1 MSDLDNLLIEAM
13 KSELEAKKF
22 YEDASIKAQ
31 SQAGKKLFKE
41 LAKFEQ
47 NHYKQVKN
55 IIKSRTNNI
64 EIQTSDVTTQD
75 ISIKPEI
82 DGEIESNK
90 DEIITVLN
98 MAIDAEIKAQERYR
112 RIANLFDDE
121 EGKQIFFNLSQ
132 DERNHQRILED
143 EIYQL
148 SNKGTIIWE

>member
-1 MSDLDNLLIEAM
+1 MSDLENLLIEAM

-31 SQAGKKLFKE
+31 SQAGKRLFKE
-41 LAKFEQ
+41 LAEFEQ
-47 NHYKQVKN
+47 KHYERVKN
-55 IIKSRTNNI
+55 IIKSRTNNMK
-64 EIQTSDVTTQD
+64 IQKSSITTQD
-75 ISIKPEI
+75 ISIKSEI

-98 MAIDAEIKAQERYR
+98 MAIDAEKKAQERYK

-121 EGKQIFFNLSQ
+121 ESKKIFFNLSQ

-148 SNKGTIIWE
+148 SNKGTIVWE

>member
-41 LAKFEQ
+41 LAEFEQ
-47 NHYKQVKN
+47 NHYERVKN
-55 IIKSRTNNI
+55 IIESRTNNM
-64 EIQTSDVTTQD
+64 EIQITKLMTQD
-75 ISIKPEI
+75 ISIKSEI
-82 DGEIESNK
+82 EGEFESNK

-98 MAIDAEIKAQERYR
+98 MAIDAEIKAQKRYE
-112 RIANLFDDE
+112 RIADLFDDDK
-121 EGKQIFFNLSQ
+121 GKKIFFNLSL
-132 DERNHQRILED
+132 DEKNHQRILED